1 MVNLLIFKTNKS
13 KLLIFLFMM
22 QLNEDEV
29 VKLADVG
36 LTKPERDISGT
47 ICGSTCYSAPEVK
60 SSPELHHII
69 L

>member
-1 MVNLLIFKTNKS
+1 M
-13 KLLIFLFMM
+13 LIFLLMM

-47 ICGSTCYSAPEVK
+47 ICGSTCYSAPEASQVQNYIAK
-60 SSPELHHII
+60 TSLT
-69 L
+69 

>member
-1 MVNLLIFKTNKS
+1 
-13 KLLIFLFMM
+13 MM

-47 ICGSTCYSAPEVK
+47 ICGSTCYSAPEVSQVQNYIVK
-60 SSPELHHII
+60 MSSI

>member
-1 MVNLLIFKTNKS
+1 
-13 KLLIFLFMM
+13 MM

-69 L
+69 LLLESHCQIAFLTVFA

>member
-1 MVNLLIFKTNKS
+1 
-13 KLLIFLFMM
+13 MM

-29 VKLADVG
+29 VKLADVC

-60 SSPELHHII
+60 SSPEQHHTNKLNPVIRI
-69 L
+69 SLSGSIS